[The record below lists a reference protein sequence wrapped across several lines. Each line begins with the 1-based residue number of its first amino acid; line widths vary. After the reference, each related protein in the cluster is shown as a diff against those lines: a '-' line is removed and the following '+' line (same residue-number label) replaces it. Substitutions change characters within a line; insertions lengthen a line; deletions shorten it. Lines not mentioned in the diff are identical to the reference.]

1 MTHIEHTM
9 THIVNT
15 SDFLSLNL
23 LVTHLTTLNSVRVL
37 VCMRITLGGGR
48 TGQGRKGEERV
59 EEGGLTNCLGS
70 VDDKVA
76 K

>member
-1 MTHIEHTM
+1 MPQNIQMTDIEHTM

-48 TGQGRKGEERV
+48 TGQGRKGE
-59 EEGGLTNCLGS
+59 
-70 VDDKVA
+70 
-76 K
+76 